1 MKHFVNY
8 LLVALFTLSFTFS
21 AEAFELRYNEVD
33 ATRTEQSLDASF
45 QTAKKGKKLGWK
57 KRMALKIAK
66 KKLKKAA
73 KKSADS
79 PQKAKAGKSW
89 VVAILLSFFLGMLG
103 IHRFYLG
110 YTVIGI
116 IQLLTFGGLGI
127 WAFVD
132 FIRIIVKDLQPKDGE
147 YTD

>member
-21 AEAFELRYNEVD
+21 AQAFELRHNEVD
-33 ATRTEQSLDASF
+33 VIRIEQSVDAAF

-57 KRMALKIAK
+57 KRMALKVAK

-79 PQKAKAGKSW
+79 PQKVKAGKSW
-89 VVAILLSFFLGMLG
+89 IAALLLVFFFGILG

-116 IQLLTFGGLGI
+116 IQLLTFGGFGI
-127 WAFVD
+127 WVFVD
-132 FIRIIVKDLQPKDGE
+132 FIRIIIKDLKPKNGE
-147 YTD
+147 YTE